1 MNWRNGRRPGAAL
14 AAPIGLYLLL
24 LSIGAGGPAFGAEPR
39 RTRNL
44 ILVTADGLRW
54 QEVFRGI
61 DPALMNEKEAG
72 MEQAED
78 LRNALWADTPE
89 ERRRRLMPF
98 FWSEIA
104 RNGVILGNRD
114 AGSDMRVTNGIRISY
129 PGYSEILTG
138 RAQDDLVHGND
149 PIQNPSETI
158 LEFLRRKWNLPK
170 EKAALIGS
178 WDTFQK
184 IGEHTPGTVF
194 INSGFQKLDGGRY
207 SRRLGELSAM
217 QFDLVTAW
225 DSVRHDYITFEMAR
239 EYLRTR
245 KPRVMHIALGET
257 DDWAHDR
264 RYDLTLKTASYFDR
278 CLAELWKLLQSESFY
293 RGKTTL
299 IVTSD
304 HGRGSTLADWT
315 SHGAKVEGAE
325 FIWAA
330 FMGPDTPPAGEAR
343 NSDTYYQRDIAPTML
358 ELAGIDYTEM
368 DGVQGK
374 PIPIAAVGR

>member
-1 MNWRNGRRPGAAL
+1 MANAAPGAEKRA
-14 AAPIGLYLLL
+14 
-24 LSIGAGGPAFGAEPR
+24 
-39 RTRNL
+39 TRNL
-44 ILVTADGLRW
+44 VLVTADGLRW
-54 QEVFRGI
+54 QDVFRGI

-72 MEQAED
+72 MEEAGE
-78 LRNALWADTPE
+78 LRKQLWADTPE

-104 RNGVILGNRD
+104 RNGAILGNRD
-114 AGSDMRVTNGIRISY
+114 AGSDMKVSNGIRVSY

-178 WDTFQK
+178 WEIFQK
-184 IGEHTPGTVF
+184 IGEHVPGSVF
-194 INSGFQKLDGGRY
+194 INAGFQKLDGGRHS
-207 SRRLGELSAM
+207 SRLRELGGM
-217 QFDLVTAW
+217 QFDLLTAW
-225 DSVRHDYITFEMAR
+225 SSVRHDFITFEMAR

-245 KPRVMHIALGET
+245 KPRAIHIALGET
-257 DDWAHDR
+257 DDWAHDK
-264 RYDLTLKTASYFDR
+264 RYDLMLKTASYFDR
-278 CLAELWKLLQSESFY
+278 CLSELWKLLQSEGYY

-330 FMGPDTPPAGEAR
+330 FLGPDTPASGEVR
-343 NSDTYYQRDIAPTML
+343 NADTYYQRDIAPTML
-358 ELAGIDYTEM
+358 ELAGIDFSEM
-368 DGVQGK
+368 DGVLGK
-374 PIPIAAVGR
+374 PIPIAIGGR